1 MIKIPG
7 GATSRVQSLDTVI
20 NKLFKNYVQQFF
32 EKHVDENL
40 EVNAEGTLFVTLS
53 EVDTDY
59 SNDFTESD
67 FELESD

>member
-20 NKLFKNYVQQFF
+20 NKPFKNYVQQFF

-53 EVDTDY
+53 EVDMIILMILQNLTL
-59 SNDFTESD
+59 S
-67 FELESD
+67 